1 MDFGRDKSGR
11 REKGL
16 ESEPVYIYTTI
27 YISVYICNYNITLS
41 SFLDVDG
48 FVFLF
53 FFFLFSLVNFQFIK
67 LFSIL
72 KLSFDYSNFRTYSLY
87 YFDKRIGSK
96 NN

>member
-53 FFFLFSLVNFQFIK
+53 FFSFSPSLIFSLLNC
-67 LFSIL
+67 
-72 KLSFDYSNFRTYSLY
+72 FRY
-87 YFDKRIGSK
+87 
-96 NN
+96 